1 MIGVVLAAIAF
12 IGLLVALRYLYLRYN
27 IKNRQIQPNL
37 PVAMPDTDKRNPV
50 YNDNSKEWDEALYAV
65 GVENGYEQPVIGGPT
80 RPNVPND
87 NEVHHY
93 LELIDSTTDDY
104 ATPVLNFEYA
114 SPWQNKPPKPVKGW
128 DPSLYATSTDSETT
142 QLNKPNRSNWNPGL
156 YSVAPNPTYEQ
167 PMIGP
172 NARETT
178 PKEPTSSFNPSS
190 GLFRY

>member
-167 PMIGP
+167 PMIGY

-178 PKEPTSSFNPSS
+178 PKEPTSSFRP
-190 GLFRY
+190 